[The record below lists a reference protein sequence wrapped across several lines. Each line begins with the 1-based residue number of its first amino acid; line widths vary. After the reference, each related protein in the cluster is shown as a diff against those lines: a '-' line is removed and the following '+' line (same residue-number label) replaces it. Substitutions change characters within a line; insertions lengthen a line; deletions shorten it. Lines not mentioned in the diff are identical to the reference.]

1 MVLTGVQ
8 HVCFRALKRF
18 LALQINNVYDQHEQ
32 ALLALLAWMTILV
45 LSLARN
51 MHKTIKS
58 LELQERIKL
67 SGFRSLPPP

>member
-18 LALQINNVYDQHEQ
+18 LALQINKVYDQHEQ

-58 LELQERIKL
+58 LVELQERML
-67 SGFRSLPPP
+67 SGF